1 MVFKEKKASV
11 DEAQN
16 KKPPVATASQ
26 KPATIQP
33 PPKQQQQQQAT
44 KEKEKETPKGATIN
58 YEIHVKTSG
67 DMSSGTDANVF
78 ISLFGDKGEL
88 PNLQLKNPEIKD
100 SFEKDS
106 LDVFVLDKLADIG
119 KVRP

>member
-1 MVFKEKKASV
+1 MDFKEKKASV

-33 PPKQQQQQQAT
+33 PPKQQQQQAT
-44 KEKEKETPKGATIN
+44 KEKEKEATKGSTIN

-100 SFEKDS
+100 AFEKDS

-119 KVRP
+119 KVCP